1 MKKSDIRGVTGR
13 AIGEIA
19 IIIIGVLIA
28 FQFEDWRGEREL
40 REQEI
45 AQLYALQADF
55 IENVNRL
62 QSVIDRQE
70 VVVSSQIRLLEV
82 IHGHQDMPD
91 EEVLKK
97 LVTDSFMFF
106 RLEEVLGAYQALV
119 SSGDLRLIRDRRLR
133 AAIAEFAGTLGDG
146 YEDEELGLHTRVRL
160 ISEMSSSTE
169 LLAVLDPS
177 FRATFG
183 TLPDSG
189 YDPDFNAL
197 LKNRAYRNHL
207 TLLTFIESGQLDF
220 YRGLLASAETI
231 VGIVEQN
238 L

>member
-1 MKKSDIRGVTGR
+1 MKKSDIRGIAAR
-13 AIGEIA
+13 SIGEIA

-28 FQFEDWRGEREL
+28 FQFEEWRGEREL

-55 IENVNRL
+55 TENIKRL
-62 QSVIDRQE
+62 QGVIDRQE
-70 VVVSSQIRLLEV
+70 VVVASQTRLLGI
-82 IHGHQDMPD
+82 IHGHQDMPN
-91 EEVLKK
+91 EEALKK

-119 SSGDLRLIRDRRLR
+119 SSGDLRLIRDRSLR

-146 YEDEELGLHTRVRL
+146 YEDEKLGLQLRVRL

-169 LLAVLDPS
+169 FLAVLEPS
-177 FRATFG
+177 FRADG
-183 TLPDSG
+183 SLPDSA
-189 YDPDFNAL
+189 YDPDFKAL
-197 LKNRAYRNHL
+197 LDNRAYRNHL
-207 TLLTFIESGQLDF
+207 TLLTYIESGQLDF
-220 YRGLLASAETI
+220 YRGLLVSAKSI

>member
-1 MKKSDIRGVTGR
+1 MKKSDIRGIAGR
-13 AIGEIA
+13 SIGEIA

-28 FQFEDWRGEREL
+28 FQFEEWRGEREL

-55 IENVNRL
+55 TENIKRL
-62 QSVIDRQE
+62 QGVIDRQE
-70 VVVSSQIRLLEV
+70 VVVASQTRLLGI

-91 EEVLKK
+91 EEALKK

-133 AAIAEFAGTLGDG
+133 AAIAQFAGTLGDG
-146 YEDEELGLHTRVRL
+146 YEDEELGLRLRVRL
-160 ISEMSSSTE
+160 ISEMSLSTE
-169 LLAVLDPS
+169 ILAVLEPN
-177 FRATFG
+177 FRADG
-183 TLPDSG
+183 SLPDSA

-197 LKNRAYRNHL
+197 LDNRAYRNHL
-207 TLLTFIESGQLDF
+207 TMLTFIESGQLHF
-220 YRGLLASAETI
+220 YRGLLASAKTI
-231 VGIVEQN
+231 VGIVDQN

>member
-1 MKKSDIRGVTGR
+1 MKKSEIRGIAGR
-13 AIGEIA
+13 SIGEIA

-28 FQFEDWRGEREL
+28 FQFEEWRGEREL

-45 AQLYALQADF
+45 AQLYALHADF
-55 IENVNRL
+55 TENVKRL
-62 QSVIDRQE
+62 QGVIDRQE
-70 VVVSSQIRLLEV
+70 VVVASQTQLLGI
-82 IHGHQDMPD
+82 IHGHQDMPN
-91 EEVLKK
+91 EEALKN

-106 RLEEVLGAYQALV
+106 RLEEVLGAYQALI
-119 SSGDLRLIRDRRLR
+119 SSGDLRLIQDRGLR

-146 YEDEELGLHTRVRL
+146 YEDEELGLRLRVRL

-169 LLAVLDPS
+169 VLAVLKPS
-177 FRATFG
+177 FRAG
-183 TLPDSG
+183 GSLPDSA

-197 LKNRAYRNHL
+197 LANRAYRNHL
-207 TLLTFIESGQLDF
+207 TILTYIEAGQLDF
-220 YRGLLASAETI
+220 YRGLLASAKTI

>member
-1 MKKSDIRGVTGR
+1 MKKSDIRGITGR

-45 AQLYALQADF
+45 AQLYALHADF
-55 IENVNRL
+55 TENVNRL
-62 QSVIDRQE
+62 QSVIDQQEE
-70 VVVSSQIRLLEV
+70 VVVSQTRLLRI
-82 IHGHQDMPD
+82 IHGNQERPN
-91 EEVLKK
+91 EGALQK

-106 RLEEVLGAYQALV
+106 RLEAVLGAYQSLV
-119 SSGDLRLIRDRRLR
+119 SSGDLRLIRDQRLR

-146 YEDEELGLHTRVRL
+146 YEDEELGTQLRVRL

-169 LLAVLDPS
+169 LLAVLEPG
-177 FRATFG
+177 FRARG
-183 TLPDSG
+183 SLPDSSYG
-189 YDPDFNAL
+189 PDFDAL
-197 LKNRAYRNHL
+197 LDNRAYRNHL
-207 TLLTFIESGQLDF
+207 TILTFIESGQLRF
-220 YRGLLASAETI
+220 YRGLLESAETI
-231 VGIVEQN
+231 VGIVEQH